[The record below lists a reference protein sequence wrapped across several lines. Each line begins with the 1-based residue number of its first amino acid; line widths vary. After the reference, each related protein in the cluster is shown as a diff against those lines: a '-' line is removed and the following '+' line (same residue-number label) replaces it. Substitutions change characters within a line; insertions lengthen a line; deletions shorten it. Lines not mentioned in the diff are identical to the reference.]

1 MDTTQMEALT
11 GMLFVL
17 GLLALMVLPAVVG
30 IARDRRTDRQLR
42 RAEADSA
49 AAEREAAGREAA
61 GREAAGRAAAAWRLT
76 VVGPSRPAGSTV
88 HGPARSATSQHTARA
103 A

>member
-1 MDTTQMEALT
+1 MDTTRMEALV

-30 IARDRRTDRQLR
+30 IARDRRIGRQLKQ
-42 RAEADSA
+42 AEAGGA
-49 AAEREAAGREAA
+49 AAERDAAEHEAV
-61 GREAAGRAAAAWRLT
+61 AWRPIAA
-76 VVGPSRPAGSTV
+76 GPSRPAGSTAP
-88 HGPARSATSQHTARA
+88 GPARSATSHHTARA

>member
-1 MDTTQMEALT
+1 MDTTQMEALI

-42 RAEADSA
+42 QAETDSA
-49 AAEREAAGREAA
+49 AAERGT
-61 GREAAGRAAAAWRLT
+61 AGRAAAAWRRT
-76 VVGPSRPAGSTV
+76 AAGPSRPAGSTA
-88 HGPARSATSQHTARA
+88 HGPARCAATRHTAHA

>member
-1 MDTTQMEALT
+1 MDTTQMEALIGT
-11 GMLFVL
+11 LFVL

-42 RAEADSA
+42 QAEADSA
-49 AAEREAAGREAA
+49 AAERD
-61 GREAAGRAAAAWRLT
+61 AAGRAAAAWRRT
-76 VVGPSRPAGSTV
+76 AAGPSRPAGSTA
-88 HGPARSATSQHTARA
+88 HGPARSAASQHTACA

>member
-1 MDTTQMEALT
+1 MDTTQMEALI

-17 GLLALMVLPAVVG
+17 GLLALMALPAVVG

-49 AAEREAAGREAA
+49 AAEREAAGRD
-61 GREAAGRAAAAWRLT
+61 AAAAWWLT
-76 VVGPSRPAGSTV
+76 VAGPSRPAGSTV
-88 HGPARSATSQHTARA
+88 HGPARGATSQHTARA